1 MLNSF
6 DLIENG
12 ETANVG
18 VAAMP
23 GAVGEN
29 GVSYSGISSVHI
41 NEQYCDRRSYERG
54 LLYVYKIYSA
64 AFSRWAKAGQVPAL
78 KEVLD
83 SEEYKSIAALQP
95 FTETAY
101 KADLGKADY
110 KYFYEGYNYMGV
122 AVSNAISDK
131 YGPKDSLDRAVK
143 SFSNWIIDNG
153 F

>member
-1 MLNSF
+1 M
-6 DLIENG
+6 
-12 ETANVG
+12 
-18 VAAMP
+18 
-23 GAVGEN
+23 
-29 GVSYSGISSVHI
+29 
-41 NEQYCDRRSYERG
+41 
-54 LLYVYKIYSA
+54 
-64 AFSRWAKAGQVPAL
+64 
-78 KEVLD
+78 
-83 SEEYKSIAALQP
+83 KSINRLRLA
-95 FTETAY
+95 TVYGNAY